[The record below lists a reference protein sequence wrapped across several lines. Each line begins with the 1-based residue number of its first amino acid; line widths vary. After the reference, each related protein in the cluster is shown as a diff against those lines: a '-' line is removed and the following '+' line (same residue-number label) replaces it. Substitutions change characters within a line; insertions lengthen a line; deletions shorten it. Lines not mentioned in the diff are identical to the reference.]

1 MKKRTVYLLAA
12 LAAAVSSCAPP
23 KQVPP
28 PPPKVTVSQPHSATL
43 TNWDEYPGHMEAVE
57 MVELRARVSGYIESI
72 HFEDGAEVK
81 AGDLLFVIDPKPYQ
95 ADLDHAEALRRQAE
109 THLELV
115 GNDLRRADSLRGT
128 KAISEEE
135 YDSRSKAV
143 REAEAALAAA
153 RAAQATAR
161 LNLDYTRITS
171 PINGKIGRRLVTAG
185 NLVQVQG
192 NGGATLLAT
201 IVSVDPIYCYFDV
214 EESAFLKY
222 CGQLRAVQAGPA
234 GALGMPC
241 ELGLVNDPGFGY
253 HGRVDFFNNQ
263 VDSQTGTIRLRGIFE
278 NGSRALVPGMFAR
291 VRIPAGPPQQT
302 LLVPD
307 VAVQSDQGY
316 KFVYVANQEN
326 KVETRS
332 IEVGA
337 AHGPLRSVLKGL
349 TSQDR
354 VIVNGLLMLRPD
366 IKVQVQVQTAES
378 NTPPSLAQDGA
389 STSRP

>member
-1 MKKRTVYLLAA
+1 MKNRTVYLLIV
-12 LAAAVSSCAPP
+12 LAAAVASCQPQKPAA
-23 KQVPP
+23 P
-28 PPPKVTVSQPHSATL
+28 PPPKVTVSQPQSAIV
-43 TNWDEYPGHMEAVE
+43 TNWDEYPGHLEAVE
-57 MVELRARVSGYIESI
+57 MVELRPRVSGYIESI
-72 HFEDGAEVK
+72 HFQDGAEVK

-95 ADLDHAEALRRQAE
+95 ADLDHAEALRGQAE

-115 GNDLRRADSLRGT
+115 NNDLRRANSLRGT

-153 RAAQATAR
+153 RAAEATAR

-185 NLVQVQG
+185 NLVQMQG

-201 IVSVDPIYCYFDV
+201 IVSLDPIYCYFDV
-214 EESAFLKY
+214 SEEAFVKY
-222 CGQLRAVQAGPA
+222 CGQTHAAQSGPA
-234 GALGMPC
+234 STLGLPC
-241 ELGLVNDPGFGY
+241 ELGLADDPEFSY
-253 HGRVDFFNNQ
+253 RGRLDFYNNE
-263 VDSQTGTIRLRGIFE
+263 VDSQTGTIRLRATFE
-278 NGSRALVPGMFAR
+278 NAARGLMPGMFAR
-291 VRIPAGPPQQT
+291 VRIPAGPPEQT

-316 KFVYVANQEN
+316 KFVYIANAEN

-332 IEVGA
+332 IEIGA
-337 AHGPLRSVLKGL
+337 AQGALRSVRKGL
-349 TSQDR
+349 TPQDR

-366 IKVQVQVQTAES
+366 IKVDVQTAEAK
-378 NTPPSLAQDGA
+378 NPVPLAQDA
-389 STSRP
+389 TSRP